1 MSTLRIGVIGCGMI
15 GREHIKRLNQ
25 RLQGC
30 KVTAVCDVF
39 EEGARRGA
47 EIAGEGTKVYTV
59 ISEIVNDPEID
70 ALVVTTPEVAHFDAV
85 IEAIKA
91 GKPVFVEKP
100 LAATADDCMRIVEAE
115 VASGK
120 HLVQVGFMRRYD
132 RGYRQVKAL
141 LDSGE
146 FGEALIVKGTHRNQT
161 VDESYETPLAVFGT
175 VIHEIDCLH
184 WLVNDDFVSA
194 QVLFGKDTKYTHSK
208 LRDPQVMIMK
218 TRKGVNVI
226 VEVFVNCQFGYD
238 INTEVVCEE
247 GVIHMP
253 APSVPT
259 VRKDGNLS
267 APIEQSWIGRFL
279 EAYDAELQEWV
290 NCAKEGI
297 VTGPNAWDGYL
308 AAVTADALVKAQ
320 ETGAIESIE
329 TEEKP
334 AFYD

>member
-1 MSTLRIGVIGCGMI
+1 M
-15 GREHIKRLNQ
+15 
-25 RLQGC
+25 
-30 KVTAVCDVF
+30 
-39 EEGARRGA
+39 
-47 EIAGEGTKVYTV
+47 
-59 ISEIVNDPEID
+59 
-70 ALVVTTPEVAHFDAV
+70 
-85 IEAIKA
+85 
-91 GKPVFVEKP
+91 
-100 LAATADDCMRIVEAE
+100 
-115 VASGK
+115 
-120 HLVQVGFMRRYD
+120 
-132 RGYRQVKAL
+132 
-141 LDSGE
+141 
-146 FGEALIVKGTHRNQT
+146 
-161 VDESYETPLAVFGT
+161 FGT